1 MCHSWFKWYA
11 CKKLQIYFRYSIYFC
26 TCDWFIKLQHVQN
39 YKTFFSNIS
48 KLLYLM
54 LWPCDIFST
63 VCLDCFQCFQI
74 HASHIDLKITQR
86 FILMQIQILCY
97 LVYPRLMI
105 SELFT
110 FSYFTPKWRH
120 LKRTH
125 NRYQILFFSKIKLP
139 RVMSIKL
146 LGNKTTRRELT

>member
-11 CKKLQIYFRYSIYFC
+11 CKKLQIYFRYSVYFC

-63 VCLDCFQCFQI
+63 VCLDSFQCFQM
-74 HASHIDLKITQR
+74 HASHIDLQIIQR
-86 FILMQIQILCY
+86 FILIQVQILSY
-97 LVYPRLMI
+97 LVYPRFMPLSFAIMI
-105 SELFT
+105 IIETRFINWIVLVYKT
-110 FSYFTPKWRH
+110 FI
-120 LKRTH
+120 LH
-125 NRYQILFFSKIKLP
+125 NNIF
-139 RVMSIKL
+139 
-146 LGNKTTRRELT
+146 GNITVVQLCEYKY